1 MEFRRTAARLI
12 WRLYVVITLFLGFF
26 RNTSVA
32 LSCQC
37 RLGVHTWITLLM
49 ICLFLGVYCFI
60 LWLLW
65 HSLCIL
71 KSRVNLL
78 LWVIGLT
85 KMIWPFL
92 SFNNVGFLLLNILM
106 RLSSLNL
113 LQAIRHELVNVILYF
128 SLYFERWSFPLDL
141 ARPFLV

>member
-12 WRLYVVITLFLGFF
+12 WGLYVVITLFLGFF

-32 LSCQC
+32 LSCQR
-37 RLGVHTWITLLM
+37 RLGVHTWITLPK

-60 LWLLW
+60 WWLLRQ
-65 HSLCIL
+65 SSCIL
-71 KSRVNLL
+71 KIGVILF
-78 LWVIGLT
+78 LWVIGL

-92 SFNNVGFLLLNILM
+92 SFNNVGFLLLNILI

-113 LQAIRHELVNVILYF
+113 LQAIWHELVYVIRYF
-128 SLYFERWSFPLDL
+128 SLYFKRRSFPFDL